1 MLTGKAYARA
11 FRGLLMIKGTL
22 YTLIYNM
29 IKSTKLYQVESV
41 NETKESDGVMADL
54 KMYINQLMSNET
66 TVTEVI
72 ETDSFKHLKTNIL
85 KFKNSLSESPSA
97 LLWFQLL
104 DMIEIL
110 CNSLVAERIGNWIL
124 HLKSMNDML
133 PYFAASGLYLYAK
146 ST

>member
-11 FRGLLMIKGTL
+11 FRGLLRIKGTL

-29 IKSTKLYQVESV
+29 IKSTKLYQIESV
-41 NETKESDGVMADL
+41 NGIKESNGVMADL

-85 KFKNSLSESPSA
+85 KFKNSLSESPTA

-104 DMIEIL
+104 DM
-110 CNSLVAERIGNWIL
+110 N
-124 HLKSMNDML
+124 
-133 PYFAASGLYLYAK
+133 
-146 ST
+146 